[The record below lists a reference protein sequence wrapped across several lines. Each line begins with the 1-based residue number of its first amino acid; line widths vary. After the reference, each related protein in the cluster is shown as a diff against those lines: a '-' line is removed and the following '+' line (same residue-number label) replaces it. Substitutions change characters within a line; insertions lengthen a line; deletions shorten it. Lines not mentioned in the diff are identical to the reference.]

1 MKTWRTVCAAAAIA
15 GLIVALSTAPST
27 GGAHAD
33 AVNWE
38 AIAQCESG
46 ANWAANTGN
55 GDYGGL
61 QISLPTWDANGGT
74 EWSALPSTASPQEQ
88 VLVAQRIMAT
98 QGPRAWPRC
107 ASCSQDEAPVGSLTH
122 LLTFM
127 WSQAGGCPGA
137 SRAVEEGAA

>member
-1 MKTWRTVCAAAAIA
+1 MAT
-15 GLIVALSTAPST
+15 STALLT
-27 GGAHAD
+27 GSAHAD
-33 AVNWE
+33 GVNWE

-46 ANWAANTGN
+46 GNWAANTGN

-61 QISLPTWDANGGT
+61 QISLRTWDANGGAAL
-74 EWSALPSTASPQEQ
+74 SPLPSTATPQEQ

-98 QGPRAWPRC
+98 QGPGAWPRC

-127 WSQAGGCPGA
+127 SRQTGGCRGS
-137 SRAVEEGAA
+137 SRAVEDGIA

>member
-1 MKTWRTVCAAAAIA
+1 MRSWRTVTVAAAMAA
-15 GLIVALSTAPST
+15 SIVAVSTASST
-27 GGAHAD
+27 GSAHAD

-46 ANWAANTGN
+46 GNWAANTGN
-55 GDYGGL
+55 ADYGGL

-74 EWSALPSTASPQEQ
+74 QWSALPSTANPQEQ
-88 VLVAQRIMAT
+88 VAVGQRIMAT

-122 LLTFM
+122 LLTYM
-127 WSQAGGCPGA
+127 WAQTGGCRGS
-137 SRAVEEGAA
+137 SRAVEEGVA